1 MTKIDLNLF
10 GEEEDQIIEKL
21 DEIKSDW
28 QMNDNNLAVEV
39 AKLTQLTR
47 IADVL
52 EEIGDNLERLADCV
66 GHIPPTPL
74 QKEGCYIF
82 RIGGSVDTATY

>member
-1 MTKIDLNLF
+1 MTKMDLNLF
-10 GEEEDQIIEKL
+10 GEAENQTIEKL
-21 DEIKSDW
+21 DEMKSDW

-52 EEIGDNLERLADCV
+52 EEIGDNLERLANCV
-66 GHIPPTPL
+66 AYIPPTPL
-74 QKEGCYIF
+74 QNEGYYIF
-82 RIGGSVDTATY
+82 RIGGCIDNGN

>member
-52 EEIGDNLERLADCV
+52 EEIGDNLERLAD
-66 GHIPPTPL
+66 
-74 QKEGCYIF
+74 
-82 RIGGSVDTATY
+82 